1 MEIWEYKTIK
11 FGTDGYLGG
20 VVNTQKYEAQLNS
33 LGADGWELVS
43 VVSSNQHHGASREI
57 VSVLKRTKLTQ

>member
-1 MEIWEYKTIK
+1 
-11 FGTDGYLGG
+11 LGG

-57 VSVLKRTKLTQ
+57 VSVLKRKKLTQ